1 MCLAVSAPRDDKL
14 REKLALPAMNRG
26 EAAIPG
32 ALNLRRRRECVA
44 RRPRCA
50 MQILTD
56 RRTRRACQYLPDE
69 TFAPLAPSQEP
80 KRRTDVE
87 PDRHAALRSAERRWP
102 APCLAGAA
110 AGAYHRRL
118 DLRRDRLGEAAQPA
132 EDHRLLHRSRH
143 SLPAAPGAIRVGE

>member
-1 MCLAVSAPRDDKL
+1 HGRGRMPENDQIDQRDDESPVKVNQGSVVGFFHRGGHEALEGKNQESCQRLMCLAVSAPRDDKL

-80 KRRTDVE
+80 KRTTDVE
-87 PDRHAALRSAERRWP
+87 PD
-102 APCLAGAA
+102 
-110 AGAYHRRL
+110 
-118 DLRRDRLGEAAQPA
+118 
-132 EDHRLLHRSRH
+132 
-143 SLPAAPGAIRVGE
+143 